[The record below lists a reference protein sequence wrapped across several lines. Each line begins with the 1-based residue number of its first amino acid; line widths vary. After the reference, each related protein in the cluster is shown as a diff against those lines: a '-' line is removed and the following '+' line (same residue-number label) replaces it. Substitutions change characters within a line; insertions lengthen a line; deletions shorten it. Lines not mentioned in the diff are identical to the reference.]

1 MMKCRWWDSNPHGF
15 PNDFESFA
23 SAIPPHRLIFNFG
36 TLVPV
41 SEDWRDVQEGCKKS
55 CFDKPSKSNG
65 HSWISRTDTEN
76 HEADFESL
84 ASAIPP
90 HRLIWIWMRFA
101 RFFGSWRDVQE
112 GCWNLS
118 TANRPKTFAA
128 SLKFQMGA
136 RSREADFESPSSAIP
151 THRRIGLNDFY
162 YTGFPGQNQEKVCVF
177 FQIVP
182 HGVKYMTPVLARRR
196 GLCYTKVRSKRK

>member
-1 MMKCRWWDSNPHGF
+1 MQSLISSRKTPKYKKLSRKRKTAKNLSILSCFMMECRWWDSNPHGF

-55 CFDKPSKSNG
+55 CFGKPSKFNE
-65 HSWISRTDTEN
+65 HSWISRTYTEN
-76 HEADFESL
+76 H
-84 ASAIPP
+84 
-90 HRLIWIWMRFA
+90 
-101 RFFGSWRDVQE
+101 
-112 GCWNLS
+112 
-118 TANRPKTFAA
+118 
-128 SLKFQMGA
+128 
-136 RSREADFESPSSAIP
+136 EADFESPSSAIP

>member
-1 MMKCRWWDSNPHGF
+1 MQSLISSRKTPKYKKLSRKRKAAQNLSILSCFMMECRWWDSNPHGF
-15 PNDFESFA
+15 PNDFESF
-23 SAIPPHRLIFNFG
+23 
-36 TLVPV
+36 
-41 SEDWRDVQEGCKKS
+41 
-55 CFDKPSKSNG
+55 
-65 HSWISRTDTEN
+65 
-76 HEADFESL
+76 

-118 TANRPKTFAA
+118 TANRSKTFAA
-128 SLKFQMGA
+128 SLKFRMGA

-151 THRRIGLNDFY
+151 THRRIGLNVFY

>member
-1 MMKCRWWDSNPHGF
+1 MQSLISSRKTPKYKKLSRKRKTAQNLSILSCFMMECRWWDSNPHGF

-55 CFDKPSKSNG
+55 CFGKPSKFNE
-65 HSWISRTDTEN
+65 HSWISRTYTEN
-76 HEADFESL
+76 H
-84 ASAIPP
+84 
-90 HRLIWIWMRFA
+90 
-101 RFFGSWRDVQE
+101 
-112 GCWNLS
+112 
-118 TANRPKTFAA
+118 
-128 SLKFQMGA
+128 
-136 RSREADFESPSSAIP
+136 EADFESPSSAIP
-151 THRRIGLNDFY
+151 THRRIVLNVFY

>member
-23 SAIPPHRLIFNFG
+23 SAIPPHRLIFNFE
-36 TLVPV
+36 TFVPV

-55 CFDKPSKSNG
+55 CFDELSKFNEY
-65 HSWISRTDTEN
+65 SWISRTDTKN

-118 TANRPKTFAA
+118 TANWSKTFAA

-151 THRRIGLNDFY
+151 THRRIAFERLLLY
-162 YTGFPGQNQEKVCVF
+162 R
-177 FQIVP
+177 ILW
-182 HGVKYMTPVLARRR
+182 VKSRGSFAPFSNRPVRRKN
-196 GLCYTKVRSKRK
+196 T

>member
-1 MMKCRWWDSNPHGF
+1 
-15 PNDFESFA
+15 
-23 SAIPPHRLIFNFG
+23 
-36 TLVPV
+36 
-41 SEDWRDVQEGCKKS
+41 
-55 CFDKPSKSNG
+55 
-65 HSWISRTDTEN
+65 
-76 HEADFESL
+76 
-84 ASAIPP
+84 
-90 HRLIWIWMRFA
+90 MRFA

-118 TANRPKTFAA
+118 IANWSKTFAA

-151 THRRIGLNDFY
+151 THRRIVLNVFY

-196 GLCYTKVRSKRK
+196 RLCYTKVRSKRK